1 KHFPPI
7 YRRISAIISTITS
20 LPLSH
25 TITSKSTAMAATDNV
40 NNNSVSKPS
49 LYLQNMDEVQKV
61 FQRFD
66 TNGDGMISGDELS
79 GVINA
84 LGSDTSPEEVARM
97 MDEIDADR
105 DGFISLK
112 EFAEFCKGDINSVGD
127 GGVKELREAFD
138 LYDQDSNGLIS
149 AAELHQI
156 LNRLGESCSVQDCT
170 KMIKSVDS
178 DGDGYVSFEEFKK
191 MMTTSK

>member
-1 KHFPPI
+1 
-7 YRRISAIISTITS
+7 
-20 LPLSH
+20 
-25 TITSKSTAMAATDNV
+25 MAATDNV

-79 GVINA
+79 GVISA
-84 LGSDTSPEEVARM
+84 LGSGTSPEEVARM

-112 EFAEFCKGDINSVGD
+112 EFSEFCKGDINSVGD

-156 LNRLGESCSVQDCT
+156 LTRLGESCSVQDCT
-170 KMIKSVDS
+170 KMITSVDS

>member
-1 KHFPPI
+1 MVLLFHF
-7 YRRISAIISTITS
+7 R
-20 LPLSH
+20 
-25 TITSKSTAMAATDNV
+25 STAMAATDDVNN

-49 LYLQNMDEVQKV
+49 LYLQDMDEVQKV

-66 TNGDGMISGDELS
+66 SNGDGKISGDELA

-84 LGSDTSPEEVARM
+84 LGSGTSPDEVARM

-112 EFAEFCKGDINSVGD
+112 EFAEFCKGGVNGVDD

-156 LNRLGESCSVQDCT
+156 LTRLGESCSVDDCT

-178 DGDGYVSFEEFKK
+178 DGDGYVNFEEFKK
-191 MMTTSK
+191 MMSNSSK

>member
-1 KHFPPI
+1 
-7 YRRISAIISTITS
+7 
-20 LPLSH
+20 
-25 TITSKSTAMAATDNV
+25 MAATDNV

-79 GVINA
+79 GVISA
-84 LGSDTSPEEVARM
+84 LGSGTSPEEVARM

-127 GGVKELREAFD
+127 GGVNELREAFD

-156 LNRLGESCSVQDCT
+156 LTRLGESCSVQDCT
-170 KMIKSVDS
+170 KMITSVDS

>member
-1 KHFPPI
+1 
-7 YRRISAIISTITS
+7 
-20 LPLSH
+20 
-25 TITSKSTAMAATDNV
+25 MAATDNV

-66 TNGDGMISGDELS
+66 TNGDGMISVEELS

-84 LGSDTSPEEVARM
+84 LGSATSPDEVARM

-105 DGFISLK
+105 DGFISLQ
-112 EFAEFCKGDINSVGD
+112 EFAEFCKGDVSGAGD
-127 GGVKELREAFD
+127 DGVKVLREAFD

-156 LNRLGESCSVQDCT
+156 LTRLGESCSVQDCT

-178 DGDGYVSFEEFKK
+178 DGDGYVNFEEFKK
-191 MMTTSK
+191 MMTNSK